1 MTLLEGGSSDNP
13 RPVEWKIISA
23 GALLTL
29 SGSAILFLVPLY
41 LGAMMESL
49 ALTPA
54 QAGVLSGGEYY
65 AIATTSL
72 LGPFWIRRFNWRY
85 LALFGV
91 AMASIGHIGTMS
103 FDNFELIV
111 ASRIFAGL
119 FGEGVLYSISFSVLG
134 ETRSPD
140 RSFGIA
146 MAVSIVTTSIIIYFS
161 PQLFALL
168 DRNGLVMVLL
178 ALAIAMSAVIPWLP
192 TGSTKAIVGNV
203 SRALS
208 ESGIS
213 RFSSQFIPISGL
225 VALALWFIGPGG
237 FWAFAER
244 MANLQGVSP
253 DRIALGFSLA
263 NSIGVIGPLAAT
275 ALGSRFGRSLPASVA
290 TIAMVMIVWLYSGE
304 FSSMEFT
311 VYVILYS
318 AIWSFGSVYFFAF
331 IAAVDWNGKL
341 NVLVP
346 GFQTIGLGG
355 GPLIM
360 GYLVSGADYSAVS
373 WSHALFSIVALII
386 FVPIALRVVS
396 GDASIVESAEATR

>member
-1 MTLLEGGSSDNP
+1 MTQVARNRTLNP
-13 RPVEWKIISA
+13 RPEEWKIVSA

-49 ALTPA
+49 SLTPA
-54 QAGVLSGGEYY
+54 QAGVLSGSEYY
-65 AIATTSL
+65 AIAVTSL
-72 LGPFWIRRFNWRY
+72 LGPFWIRRFNWRN

-91 AMASIGHIGTMS
+91 AMACVGHIATMS
-103 FDNFELIV
+103 FDSYELIV
-111 ASRIFAGL
+111 ASRIFVGL
-119 FGEGVLYSISFSVLG
+119 FGEGVLYAISFSVLG
-134 ETRSPD
+134 ETRRPD
-140 RSFGIA
+140 RSFGIG
-146 MAVSIVTTSIIIYFS
+146 MAVSIVTTSVIIYFS
-161 PQLFALL
+161 PQLFSLL

-178 ALAIAMSAVIPWLP
+178 GLALVMGVVVPWLP
-192 TGSTKAIVGNV
+192 TGSTKSVASTVSPARTETGN
-203 SRALS
+203 SKSL
-208 ESGIS
+208 G
-213 RFSSQFIPISGL
+213 QLIPILGL

-253 DRIALGFSLA
+253 QQIALGFSLA
-263 NSIGVIGPLAAT
+263 NSIGVIGPLAAA
-275 ALGSRFGRSLPASVA
+275 ALGNRFGRSLPASIA
-290 TIAMVMIVWLYSGE
+290 TTVMVMIVWLYSGE
-304 FSSMEFT
+304 FSSAEFT
-311 VYVILYS
+311 VYVVLYS

-360 GYLVSGADYSAVS
+360 GYLVGGASYGVVS
-373 WSHALFSIVALII
+373 WTHALFSIVALII
-386 FVPIALRVVS
+386 FVPIAILVARGEAVRT
-396 GDASIVESAEATR
+396 ASASAAL